1 MSEIVEGIGKAI
13 GGFAKSATGAVSS
26 LLGALMPKPPV
37 LPPFPSFTSPEAGAA
52 SQSLLSPADPSNG
65 TAQAERDAA
74 ADEERKRLASAR
86 GFAATN
92 PTGGAGDL
100 SQPNLATKS
109 LLGQ

>member
-1 MSEIVEGIGKAI
+1 MSEIVDGIGKGI
-13 GGFAKSATGAVSS
+13 SGLAKSVTGAAGS
-26 LLGALMPKPPV
+26 LVGALLPKPPV
-37 LPPFPSFTSPEAGAA
+37 LPSFPSFTSPEAGAA
-52 SQSLLSPADPSNG
+52 SESLLSPADPSNG

-86 GFAATN
+86 GFASTN